1 LDREKVVMPPAIYF
15 ALGFATAVA
24 TLVPLAIM
32 WWIAGPWMRV
42 LLTGG
47 RASIFSIIGM
57 RLRGSPVP
65 LILDAYLALVQKGKS
80 VTLAQVESAYI
91 ANRGRIFTAADLL
104 GLMPAEMVQ
113 K

>member
-1 LDREKVVMPPAIYF
+1 MQPAVYF
-15 ALGFATAVA
+15 ALGFATALL
-24 TLVPLAIM
+24 TLVPLAVV
-32 WWIAGPWMRV
+32 WWVIGPWMRV
-42 LLTGG
+42 FLTGG
-47 RASIFSIIGM
+47 RASIVGIIGM

-65 LILDAYLALVQKGKS
+65 LILDAYLALVQKGQR

-104 GLMPAEMVQ
+104 GLLPADTAE